1 MDIVAKAG
9 AGHKWTRVC
18 MLVVFPLAVS
28 PLTFA
33 QTFPTSP
40 DAAAKV
46 IELTGQ
52 VSVLR
57 DNGPWVLNL
66 GDLVQVKQV
75 IRTGPDGYAKLQ
87 VSDGSTF
94 EVYPSSTVVFRQ
106 NPTNWRD
113 LLDIWVGKI
122 KIHIQKIGGHEN
134 PNTIHTPSA
143 IISVRGTTFDVSVD
157 GDEENTIVTVE
168 EGIVDVRHATR
179 GGNIRTLHE
188 GETIEVLKS
197 QPIARSVIDKGAI
210 FQRMLR
216 AMTDALQT
224 MQTAGRSSG
233 GVTGGGGPTLSGQT
247 PPPPPPPPLPQP
259 QTATGERS

>member
-1 MDIVAKAG
+1 MDIVLKSG
-9 AGHKWTRVC
+9 AGHKLTRVC
-18 MLVVFPLAVS
+18 VLVALPLIVS
-28 PLTFA
+28 TLA
-33 QTFPTSP
+33 SSQTFPTSTE
-40 DAAAKV
+40 AAAKV

-57 DNGPWVLNL
+57 DSGPWVLNL
-66 GDLVQVKQV
+66 GDRVQVKQV

-157 GDEENTIVTVE
+157 GDDENTIVTVE

-179 GGNIRTLHE
+179 SGVRTLHE
-188 GETIEVLKS
+188 GETMEVFKS

-210 FQRMLR
+210 FQRILR

-224 MQTAGRSSG
+224 LHTTASSS
-233 GVTGGGGPTLSGQT
+233 TGGGSSGCGGGPSLACQT
-247 PPPPPPPPLPQP
+247 PPPAPPPPPPPPPP
-259 QTATGERS
+259 PH